1 MSDKKEWLELCN
13 GIVEVFRSNLQDIF
27 QKEEDDDNYMKQ
39 TILGSKFRAFV
50 AVWTCFLDT
59 QKSMINILALAIA
72 KHRVEVHEE
81 SSKEVE
87 KLEEVVSDEESEV
100 ATRGFWRA

>member
-13 GIVEVFRSNLQDIF
+13 GIVDVFRSRMEEIF
-27 QKEEDDDNYMKQ
+27 QKEEDDDTYMNQ
-39 TILGSKFRAFV
+39 TILGSKFRAFI

-59 QKSMINILALAIA
+59 QKSMVNILALAIA

-81 SSKEVE
+81 SSKEVD
-87 KLEEVVSDEESEV
+87 KLEEVVSNEEEEIAS
-100 ATRGFWRA
+100 RGIWRT